1 MTKKFFNP
9 WDFLGF
15 CLFYILALAD
25 KLLSINNMTIIRC
38 RRIAAANYSETAEN
52 QGVGRQRGGRERRA
66 GGRAGNGEPGAG
78 ARERRAEGR
87 GRDYLRMISML

>member
-25 KLLSINNMTIIRC
+25 KLLSINNVTTIRC

-52 QGVGRQRGGRERRA
+52 QGVGRQRGGC
-66 GGRAGNGEPGAG
+66 GNGEPGA
-78 ARERRAEGR
+78 R
-87 GRDYLRMISML
+87 GRDHLRMISME

>member
-25 KLLSINNMTIIRC
+25 KLLSINNMTTIRC

-52 QGVGRQRGGRERRA
+52 QGVGRQRGRGNGEPRARERRA
-66 GGRAGNGEPGAG
+66 GGAG
-78 ARERRAEGR
+78 ARLFADDFDGVVETDL
-87 GRDYLRMISML
+87 DYG

>member
-25 KLLSINNMTIIRC
+25 KLLSINNITIIRC

-52 QGVGRQRGGRERRA
+52 QGVGRQRGR
-66 GGRAGNGEPGAG
+66 GNGEPGAG
-78 ARERRAEGR
+78 AGNGEPGAR
-87 GRDYLRMISML
+87 GRDYLRMISME

>member
-15 CLFYILALAD
+15 CLFYILVLAD
-25 KLLSINNMTIIRC
+25 KLLSINNMTTIRC

-52 QGVGRQRGGRERRA
+52 QGVGRQRGARERRA
-66 GGRAGNGEPGAG
+66 GGAG
-78 ARERRAEGR
+78 ARSFADDFDGVVETDL
-87 GRDYLRMISML
+87 DYG

>member
-1 MTKKFFNP
+1 MTKNFFNP

-52 QGVGRQRGGRERRA
+52 QGVGRQRGR
-66 GGRAGNGEPGAG
+66 GNGEPGAW
-78 ARERRAEGR
+78 ERRAGGAGAESRGR
-87 GRDYLRMISML
+87 GGVIICG

>member
-25 KLLSINNMTIIRC
+25 KLLSINNMTTIRC

-52 QGVGRQRGGRERRA
+52 QGVGRQRGR
-66 GGRAGNGEPGAG
+66 GNGEPRGG
-78 ARERRAEGR
+78 PGTESRGPERGNGEPR
-87 GRDYLRMISML
+87 GGGVIICG

>member
-52 QGVGRQRGGRERRA
+52 QGVGRQRGA
-66 GGRAGNGEPGAG
+66 GTESRGNGNGEPGA
-78 ARERRAEGR
+78 R
-87 GRDYLRMISML
+87 GRDYLRMISME

>member
-25 KLLSINNMTIIRC
+25 KLLSINNITTIRY

-52 QGVGRQRGGRERRA
+52 QGVGRQRGR
-66 GGRAGNGEPGAG
+66 GNGEPR
-78 ARERRAEGR
+78 AREWRAEGAGMESR
-87 GRDYLRMISML
+87 GRGGAIICG

>member
-25 KLLSINNMTIIRC
+25 KLLSINNMTTIRC

-52 QGVGRQRGGRERRA
+52 QGVGRQRGARERRA
-66 GGRAGNGEPGAG
+66 EAGNGEPGA
-78 ARERRAEGR
+78 R
-87 GRDYLRMISML
+87 GRDHLRMISME